1 MSIELKIPEVG
12 ESIVEVE
19 IGDWLKKEGEQVA
32 KDEPVVSLESE
43 KATVELPAP
52 DSGRIS
58 QILKQKGDT
67 AKVGEVIGYL
77 DKDGKQSAGNQKSEE
92 EGQKREEEPKART
105 SRAEALQPGV
115 TKTERET
122 DPKSVSENY
131 QTAERTREKKASS
144 PLPSPAEEERERIS
158 EMRSEQSERRVM
170 PAAERA
176 LAERG
181 LPVEEI
187 EPTGPGGRV
196 LKEDVLRKPES
207 PERPP
212 AARAEAPATAPE
224 KPAQPVGREAET
236 VPMSRLRRTVA
247 ERLVAAQHA
256 AALLTTF
263 NEVDMTNVMALRK
276 QYGEEFQKRY
286 NVKLGFMSFFV
297 KASIDALKQFPG
309 VNAEV
314 RDTNIIYH
322 NFFDIGVAIGGGK
335 GLVVPVL
342 RNAERMSFAEI
353 EVAIG
358 DFARRAKENK
368 LKVEELQGGT
378 FTISN
383 GGIYGSLLSTPIV
396 NPPQS
401 GVLGM
406 HAIQERPVA
415 REGNVVIRPMMYL
428 ALTYDHRI
436 VDGREAVTFLKRI
449 KEVIE
454 SPARMLMEV

>member
-1 MSIELKIPEVG
+1 
-12 ESIVEVE
+12 
-19 IGDWLKKEGEQVA
+19 
-32 KDEPVVSLESE
+32 
-43 KATVELPAP
+43 
-52 DSGRIS
+52 
-58 QILKQKGDT
+58 
-67 AKVGEVIGYL
+67 
-77 DKDGKQSAGNQKSEE
+77 
-92 EGQKREEEPKART
+92 
-105 SRAEALQPGV
+105 
-115 TKTERET
+115 
-122 DPKSVSENY
+122 
-131 QTAERTREKKASS
+131 
-144 PLPSPAEEERERIS
+144 
-158 EMRSEQSERRVM
+158 M

-181 LPVEEI
+181 LRVEEI
-187 EPTGPGGRV
+187 EPTGPGGRL
-196 LKEDVLRKPES
+196 LKEDVLRKSES
-207 PERPP
+207 PERQHANRTEPP
-212 AARAEAPATAPE
+212 SIASERPSKEL
-224 KPAQPVGREAET
+224 GREEEI

-247 ERLVAAQHA
+247 ERLVEAQRN

-297 KASIDALKQFPG
+297 KACIDALKQFPR

-322 NFFDIGVAIGGGK
+322 NYFDIGVAIGGGK

-342 RNAERMSFAEI
+342 RNVERMSFAEI

-368 LKVEELQGGT
+368 LKVDELQGGT

-383 GGIYGSLLSTPIV
+383 GGIYGSLVSTPIV

-406 HAIQERPVA
+406 HAIQDRPVA